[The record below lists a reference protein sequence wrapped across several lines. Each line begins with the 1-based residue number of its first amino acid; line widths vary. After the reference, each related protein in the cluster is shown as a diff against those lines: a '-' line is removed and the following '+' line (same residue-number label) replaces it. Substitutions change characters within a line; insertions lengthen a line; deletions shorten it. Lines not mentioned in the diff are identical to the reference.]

1 MVCKKCGKRIRKDTE
16 FCPHCEASQKE
27 TVSLGALAARDGKK
41 KKQLSRRQRILRI
54 VLTVTASVAAAA
66 LLAVLGVWLFL
77 DSSIQ
82 HGSELDESNLGI
94 NDELPVEG
102 VVNIAL
108 FGLDDRDT
116 SADGHSDAIIIL
128 SIDRVHNKV
137 KMTSIA
143 RDTLVP
149 VDGYPSREH
158 KTKITHAFSYGGV
171 NLAVKTLNQNFGMNI
186 KDYVY
191 VNFLEFAEIIDFLG
205 GVTINVQQKELNELN
220 KHVYWMRI
228 ECDMEIEKVERAGEQ
243 RLSGGQAL
251 AYARVRKVDSDIQR
265 GNRQKDVLQAMFD
278 EVKTQP
284 ISKFPA
290 LVNKILSICHTNM
303 SSSEMISIATW
314 ALASSP
320 EFENNSLP
328 DDSCK
333 SWGGSHPYYD
343 WVWIYDLQYA
353 TARLHDF
360 IYETD
365 AASLMSPTRYYL
377 PGTTTTTAPSSTTAP
392 DPTGTDHTTT
402 APPDVSDPTDSTT
415 GTDPD
420 TSDGT
425 TNIIDGSDPTGTGD
439 NTTDPTGDGGDT
451 TTEDG
456 GDTTTE
462 DGDDTTTE
470 DGGDAT
476 TTEDGGDTTTT
487 TEEGGTTTTTRGDNP
502 ADDGADSDDS
512 L

>member
-1 MVCKKCGKRIRKDTE
+1 MVCKKCGKRIKKDAE
-16 FCPHCEASQKE
+16 FCPHCNASQKE
-27 TVSLGALAARDGKK
+27 TVSLGAIAARDGKK
-41 KKQLSRRQRILRI
+41 KKELSRRQRILRI
-54 VLTVTASVAAAA
+54 VLIVVACVAAAA
-66 LLAVLGVWLFL
+66 IVAVSAVWLFL

-82 HGSELDESNLGI
+82 HGSELDESELGI
-94 NDELPVEG
+94 NDELPTEG

-108 FGLDDRDT
+108 FGLDDRDS

-128 SIDRVHNKV
+128 TIDRVHNKV

-191 VNFLEFAEIIDFLG
+191 VNFMEFAEIIDFLG
-205 GVTINVQQKELNELN
+205 GVTINVQKKELNELN

-228 ECDMEIEKVERAGEQ
+228 ECGMKIDKVERAGEQ

-265 GNRQKDVLQAMFD
+265 GNRQKDVLQAMFN
-278 EVKTQP
+278 EVKNQP
-284 ISKFPA
+284 MSKFPN
-290 LVNKILSICHTNM
+290 LVNKVLSICHTNM
-303 SSSEMISIATW
+303 TSAEMISIATW
-314 ALASSP
+314 ALSSSP
-320 EFENNSLP
+320 EIVNYSLP
-328 DDSCK
+328 DDTCK

-365 AASLMSPTRYYL
+365 TASLMTPSRFYL
-377 PGTTTTTAPSSTTAP
+377 NAGTTSTTAPSTAGTTTGTTSTTAP
-392 DPTGTDHTTT
+392 WVSSTDIG
-402 APPDVSDPTDSTT
+402 DV
-415 GTDPD
+415 
-420 TSDGT
+420 
-425 TNIIDGSDPTGTGD
+425 SDPTGTGTGTD
-439 NTTDPTGDGGDT
+439 GSTTDIGDVSDPPGTGTGTDGSTTDIGDVSDPTGTGTGDSTTGTGDDPTSTDADPNTTTDSTTDT
-451 TTEDG
+451 TQ
-456 GDTTTE
+456 
-462 DGDDTTTE
+462 
-470 DGGDAT
+470 
-476 TTEDGGDTTTT
+476 DTTTT
-487 TEEGGTTTTTRGDNP
+487 SEPSLSINTTTQSEEPVT
-502 ADDGADSDDS
+502 
-512 L
+512 